1 MKAQQEII
9 RNEDVE
15 NLQEQ
20 AATKFYDIIISS
32 PNKGPKAVGLVGG
45 RSVRGF
51 FKKVYA
57 HKERLTP
64 EQWKTIHF
72 FWCDERITD
81 NIEET
86 NYKVAKD
93 TLLDA
98 LTSDGLLPE
107 ENVHV
112 INYETTDVDG
122 EVKKYKE
129 EFEHNSNGIFDII
142 ILGAG
147 EDCHV
152 ASLFPDH
159 ILLTVTE
166 PDFLSLD
173 DSPKPPDR
181 RITVSPGFIMTAKYA
196 FLFFIGEGKKD
207 ALDMFFNPTLR
218 PKNCPAKLVNEA
230 GKSYVYTDIVE

>member
-15 NLQEQ
+15 MLQEK
-20 AATKFYDIIISS
+20 ATTIFYDIIISS
-32 PNKGPKAVGLVGG
+32 PNEGPKAIGLVGG
-45 RSVRGF
+45 RSVQGF

-57 HKERLTP
+57 NKEKLKS

-81 NIEET
+81 DIEQT

-93 TLLDA
+93 SFLDA
-98 LTSDGLLPE
+98 LISDGLLPE

-112 INYETTDVDG
+112 INYETSDVEG

-129 EFEHNSNGIFDII
+129 EFRNNSNGIFDIVV
-142 ILGAG
+142 LGSG

-173 DSPKPPDR
+173 DSPKPPDQ
-181 RITVSPGFIMTAKYA
+181 RITVSPGMIMTAKHA

-207 ALDMFFNPTLR
+207 ALDMFLNPTMR
-218 PKNCPAKLVNEA
+218 PKNCPAKFVNEA